1 MKQLHPDTLISTAS
15 IVTRHDSF
23 AVGSSVTSN
32 IICRAG
38 LAGCLLAWSNVKLLV
53 IVLFVYTLN
62 MCFPAPSTTT
72 HISNEV
78 LIVWKH
84 YLQLI
89 LQATTYCVGRLLLH
103 ENRHMQVNK
112 TYEWKQKQTPILAIF
127 LHYDWFRFLIW
138 FYALPWRHSI
148 FAFLLCVTSLHK
160 STRAYFFDTRTI
172 LSEATHSSHLVDR
185 ERGSNIRS

>member
-84 YLQLI
+84 YLQTNTPSNDVLCGTTTASRKPTYAGKQNMRMKTKTNPYSCYIPALRLVSFSNLI
-89 LQATTYCVGRLLLH
+89 LRL
-103 ENRHMQVNK
+103 
-112 TYEWKQKQTPILAIF
+112 TLA
-127 LHYDWFRFLIW
+127 
-138 FYALPWRHSI
+138 A
-148 FAFLLCVTSLHK
+148 
-160 STRAYFFDTRTI
+160 
-172 LSEATHSSHLVDR
+172 
-185 ERGSNIRS
+185 